1 MSRSMPKTPPGS
13 TGTQLISWRVEIGV
27 SVKFHEEPQHYE
39 KNIFSDLQGAWENLR
54 AAVSENHP
62 FPESNRLL
70 FHIDEGMSW
79 ESVRDLTQ
87 MRKALLLIQN
97 IANMNQ
103 MPEEVTETIGEVVDI
118 LKEIPEQQ

>member
-1 MSRSMPKTPPGS
+1 M
-13 TGTQLISWRVEIGV
+13 E
-27 SVKFHEEPQHYE
+27 FYEEPHHYE
-39 KNIFSDLQGAWENLR
+39 KTIFSDLQGAWENLR
-54 AAVSENHP
+54 TAVAEHHP
-62 FPESNRLL
+62 FPESDRLL

-79 ESVRDLTQ
+79 ESVRNLSQ

-118 LKEIPEQQ
+118 LNEIPEQQ